1 MIDAKMISLLAVA
14 ELKNITKAAE
24 ALSLTQPAVS
34 HHISQLEKELGVTLF
49 IRGKGRLQLT
59 ESGKTVVKYAKM
71 MSSAYERMKKALAD
85 EGRHLTRLRIGIT
98 HTAESNIIVEV
109 LAKYGN
115 DNPNI
120 MITIITNTIK
130 NLYIMLESYEL
141 DLVIAEGR
149 PNSNSMSSLLL
160 DTDYLVCAVAN
171 DNPISK
177 KPMVTISVLKNQKLI
192 MRLPESGTVNLFA
205 STLESIN
212 ESIDD
217 FNIILEVDNIATIKD
232 LIRKN
237 LGVSVL
243 PKSTC
248 MDEARKKKLTLLPIE
263 NMSMLRETNI
273 IYQKDFSH
281 PEVLQDIMEI
291 YKKAIKAKVKLRT

>member
-1 MIDAKMISLLAVA
+1 MIDVKMISLLAVA

-120 MITIITNTIK
+120 MITIITDTIK
-130 NLYIMLESYEL
+130 KSLYNVGEL
-141 DLVIAEGR
+141 RA
-149 PNSNSMSSLLL
+149 
-160 DTDYLVCAVAN
+160 
-171 DNPISK
+171 
-177 KPMVTISVLKNQKLI
+177 
-192 MRLPESGTVNLFA
+192 
-205 STLESIN
+205 
-212 ESIDD
+212 
-217 FNIILEVDNIATIKD
+217 
-232 LIRKN
+232 
-237 LGVSVL
+237 
-243 PKSTC
+243 
-248 MDEARKKKLTLLPIE
+248 
-263 NMSMLRETNI
+263 
-273 IYQKDFSH
+273 
-281 PEVLQDIMEI
+281 
-291 YKKAIKAKVKLRT
+291 

>member
-1 MIDAKMISLLAVA
+1 M
-14 ELKNITKAAE
+14 
-24 ALSLTQPAVS
+24 
-34 HHISQLEKELGVTLF
+34 TLF

-120 MITIITNTIK
+120 MITIITDTIK

-149 PNSNSMSSLLL
+149 C
-160 DTDYLVCAVAN
+160 V
-171 DNPISK
+171 
-177 KPMVTISVLKNQKLI
+177 
-192 MRLPESGTVNLFA
+192 
-205 STLESIN
+205 
-212 ESIDD
+212 
-217 FNIILEVDNIATIKD
+217 
-232 LIRKN
+232 
-237 LGVSVL
+237 
-243 PKSTC
+243 
-248 MDEARKKKLTLLPIE
+248 
-263 NMSMLRETNI
+263 
-273 IYQKDFSH
+273 
-281 PEVLQDIMEI
+281 
-291 YKKAIKAKVKLRT
+291 